1 MSKPRHRRPALV
13 AERQWFPWTLAAVTV
28 PVVFALTR
36 GEANSAWIAAQMF
49 ALCLLSYLV
58 GSLSTVLFLARSAFR
73 PSGRAALAEASRQPT
88 IISNPAQRT
97 DKLPEQRGDEQA
109 RLVSGRRSRR
119 TTDWSTLDS
128 VAFMSAH
135 NASEKTLDVMVLISA
150 GQRPTDPADC
160 VVGAAVVDFGPRR
173 RTDRT
178 DVGSDVG
185 AETSHIGFNSEIVE
199 PGPYPGSVL
208 AAADGAAP
216 DSEYSVKGN
225 TRSMLYHTEQSPYFS
240 RTKAN
245 VWFRSPTDAEH
256 AGFAAWSSKAQLS
269 R

>member
-1 MSKPRHRRPALV
+1 VSKPRHRRPAVV

-28 PVVFALTR
+28 PVVFVLTR
-36 GEANSAWIAAQMF
+36 GEANSVWIAAQMF

-73 PSGRAALAEASRQPT
+73 PSARPALAEASQQPT

-97 DKLPEQRGDEQA
+97 DKLPEQRSDQQA
-109 RLVSGRRSRR
+109 QLVSGRRTRR
-119 TTDWSTLDS
+119 TTEWSTLDGS
-128 VAFMSAH
+128 AFLSTH
-135 NASEKTLDVMVLISA
+135 NANEKTLDVMVLISA
-150 GQRPTDPADC
+150 GQRPTDPADG
-160 VVGAAVVDFGPRR
+160 VVGAATVDLEPHRR
-173 RTDRT
+173 ADPIEVRA
-178 DVGSDVG
+178 DVD
-185 AETSHIGFNSEIVE
+185 AETSHRGAAAEIVE

-208 AAADGAAP
+208 ATADGGAP
-216 DSEYSVKGN
+216 DSDYSVKGN
-225 TRSMLYHTEQSPYFS
+225 TRSMLYHTEQSPYFR

-245 VWFRSPTDAEH
+245 VWFRSPADAEH